1 MPAKSC
7 ACSASMIVI
16 AEDLGSGVRL
26 PARGDRPSM
35 LTGQSLLEKLVMY
48 IMLEVL
54 VTKQLQVRKTCPPPR
69 GLRRTDRGGRGGRM
83 EGEKRAC
90 VLVSVSVKAQ
100 AARGEEG
107 GERGEQMRGW

>member
-1 MPAKSC
+1 
-7 ACSASMIVI
+7 MIKI

-48 IMLEVL
+48 IMLEML

-100 AARGEEG
+100 AARGGRRRREG
-107 GERGEQMRGW
+107 RADAWMVRSIGLQV